1 MNEAD
6 ELRRAMRATERA
18 DRNGLDLA
26 GIMREGR
33 RVRRRRRVA
42 GTGAVAVAVAAVVI
56 GVGGAV
62 ARTRPPEPP
71 GPGPVATA
79 PVVASPATAD
89 PGPTTPGPTT
99 LSPTTLSPAEP
110 RPIGAVVGTGIRYGD
125 DERVFYVVPVDVP
138 ELPGVTIGLVGG
150 RRSPTGELTTDYLIN
165 DVAGSDRRPGF
176 HEIGY
181 DPQGRVPS
189 DTPVPTFGYFVG
201 PAARI
206 VGTVDGRHVEAR
218 LARWSEDQRLVIFWF
233 DPGVL
238 APATPLDGIV
248 ARDARGRRL

>member
-1 MNEAD
+1 MNEVD

-18 DRNGLDLA
+18 DWNDLDLG

-42 GTGAVAVAVAAVVI
+42 GSGAVAVAVAAVVI

-71 GPGPVATA
+71 VLGPAATA
-79 PVVASPATAD
+79 TAAAPTATAD
-89 PGPTTPGPTT
+89 PGPT
-99 LSPTTLSPAEP
+99 EP
-110 RPIGAVVGTGIRYGD
+110 RPRPVGAVVGSGIRYGG

-138 ELPGVTIGLVGG
+138 ELPGVTIGLVAG
-150 RRSPTGELTTDYLIN
+150 RRSPGGELATDYLVN

-181 DPQGRVPS
+181 DPQRRVPAYA
-189 DTPVPTFGYFVG
+189 PVPTFGYFVG

-206 VGTVDGRHVEAR
+206 VGTVDGRHIEAR

-238 APATPLDGIV
+238 APGTPLDGII
-248 ARDARGRRL
+248 ARDARGRKL

>member
-1 MNEAD
+1 MNEVD

-42 GTGAVAVAVAAVVI
+42 GTGAVAAVVAVLI
-56 GVGGAV
+56 GVGGTV

-71 GPGPVATA
+71 GPAATA
-79 PVVASPATAD
+79 ASTATA
-89 PGPTTPGPTT
+89 GPSPTPTPGPTG
-99 LSPTTLSPAEP
+99 PPVRPA
-110 RPIGAVVGTGIRYGD
+110 GAVVGSGIRYGA
-125 DERVFYVVPVDVP
+125 DERVFYLVPVDVP
-138 ELPGVTIGLVGG
+138 GLPGVTIGLVAG
-150 RRSPTGELTTDYLIN
+150 RRSPTGELTTDYLVN
-165 DVAGSDRRPGF
+165 DVEGSDRRPGF
-176 HEIGY
+176 HQIGY
-181 DPQGRVPS
+181 DQQRVPT
-189 DTPVPTFGYFVG
+189 DAPVPTFGYFVG

-218 LARWSEDQRLVIFWF
+218 LARWSEDPRLVIFWF

-238 APATPLDGIV
+238 TPGTPLDGIV
-248 ARDARGRRL
+248 ARDARGRKL

>member
-1 MNEAD
+1 MNEVD
-6 ELRRAMRATERA
+6 ELRRAMRAAERA
-18 DRNGLDLA
+18 DRNGPDLA
-26 GIMREGR
+26 VIMREGR

-56 GVGGAV
+56 GVGGTV
-62 ARTRPPEPP
+62 ARSRAPEPP
-71 GPGPVATA
+71 LPAPVATA
-79 PVVASPATAD
+79 PVVAPTATAD
-89 PGPTTPGPTT
+89 PAPTE
-99 LSPTTLSPAEP
+99 LRP
-110 RPIGAVVGTGIRYGD
+110 RPVGAVVGSGIRYGA

-138 ELPGVTIGLVGG
+138 ELPGVTIGLAAG
-150 RRSPTGELTTDYLIN
+150 RRSPAGELTTDYLVN

-176 HEIGY
+176 HQIGY
-181 DPQGRVPS
+181 DPQARVPS
-189 DTPVPTFGYFVG
+189 AVPVPTFGYFVG

-218 LARWSEDQRLVIFWF
+218 LARWSEDPRLVIFWF

-238 APATPLDGIV
+238 APGEPLDGIV

>member
-1 MNEAD
+1 MNEVD
-6 ELRRAMRATERA
+6 ELRRAMRVTERA
-18 DRNGLDLA
+18 DRTGLDLA

-56 GVGGAV
+56 GGGAV
-62 ARTRPPEPP
+62 ARIHPPEPP
-71 GPGPVATA
+71 APGPVATA
-79 PVVASPATAD
+79 PVVDPTTGGPGPTATAD
-89 PGPTTPGPTT
+89 SGPV
-99 LSPTTLSPAEP
+99 EP
-110 RPIGAVVGTGIRYGD
+110 RPRPVGAVVGTGIRYGD

-138 ELPGVTIGLVGG
+138 ELPGVTIGLAAG
-150 RRSPTGELTTDYLIN
+150 RRSPTGGLTTDYLVN

-189 DTPVPTFGYFVG
+189 VTPVPTFGYFVG

-218 LARWSEDQRLVIFWF
+218 LARWSEDPQLVIFWF

-238 APATPLDGIV
+238 TPATPLDGIV
-248 ARDARGRRL
+248 ARDARGGRL

>member
-1 MNEAD
+1 MNEVD

-42 GTGAVAVAVAAVVI
+42 GTGAVAAVVAVLI
-56 GVGGAV
+56 GVGGTV

-71 GPGPVATA
+71 GPAATA
-79 PVVASPATAD
+79 ASTATA
-89 PGPTTPGPTT
+89 GPSPTPTPGPTG
-99 LSPTTLSPAEP
+99 PPVRPA
-110 RPIGAVVGTGIRYGD
+110 GAVVGSGIRYGA
-125 DERVFYVVPVDVP
+125 DERVFFLVSVDVP
-138 ELPGVTIGLVGG
+138 ELPGVTIGLVAG
-150 RRSPTGELTTDYLIN
+150 RRSPTGELTTDYLVN
-165 DVAGSDRRPGF
+165 DVEGSDRRPGF
-176 HEIGY
+176 HQIGY
-181 DPQGRVPS
+181 DQQRVPT
-189 DTPVPTFGYFVG
+189 DAPVPTFGYFVG

-218 LARWSEDQRLVIFWF
+218 LARWSEDPRLVIFWF

-238 APATPLDGIV
+238 TPGTPLDGIV
-248 ARDARGRRL
+248 ARDARGRKL